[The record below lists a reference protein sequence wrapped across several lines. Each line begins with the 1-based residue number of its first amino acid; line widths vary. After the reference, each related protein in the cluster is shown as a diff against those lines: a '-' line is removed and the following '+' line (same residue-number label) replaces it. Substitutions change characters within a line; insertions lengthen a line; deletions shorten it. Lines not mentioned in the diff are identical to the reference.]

1 MVEIISVVGAKTE
14 SDNPNTQ
21 TQVVWVFGVCGKP

>member
-1 MVEIISVVGAKTE
+1 MVEIISVVGAKAE
-14 SDNPNTQ
+14 SSNPNTQ